1 MVLHR
6 QQAQFDRARWRM
18 ALLLPFWILQLL
30 VLLTVI
36 GLFSWRLSDTLQNWD
51 SEVETKGMFPT
62 VEVVWEAVNIAFSL
76 LCLVA
81 TIYEVS
87 KLAAETLTPWT
98 MLFTHV
104 LKLVASL
111 AVLALD
117 VVVFVQRKDSHY
129 SVVGLGLDCFM
140 ILLISV
146 PGFYSIQ
153 TYRRLAKYDDYHYP
167 VNHKPYG
174 FNDLEQNTTY
184 NSRLSIGALSIGDRS
199 LRRISTSSVKSGSNT
214 PNAPHQT
221 QQQQQP
227 QQPEPKPLQRTPSQY
242 NNERDTQF
250 DRYMVER
257 AMTTE
262 FGWAGS
268 PPADNPLARSDSY
281 VGSGSVTNG
290 KVVTRESM
298 GRVPSWGSSHVLVAV
313 PEMDEDDAPGRGDRQ
328 ALLAGHRRQGSDDS
342 VGPSTTTT
350 TPYHAYQPPSSR
362 VSPPVIQVEESDI
375 TSGTFVAEVERKRKR
390 SQ

>member
-18 ALLLPFWILQLL
+18 ALLLPFWILQMM
-30 VLLTVI
+30 VLLAVI
-36 GLFSWRLSDTLQNWD
+36 GLFSWRLSDTLRNWD
-51 SEVETKGMFPT
+51 SQVEDKGMFPT
-62 VEVVWEAVNIAFSL
+62 VEVVWESVNIGFSL
-76 LCLVA
+76 ICLFS

-98 MLFTHV
+98 MIFTHV
-104 LKLVASL
+104 LKFVCSMAT
-111 AVLALD
+111 LALD
-117 VVVFVQRKDSHY
+117 IVVFTQRKDSHY
-129 SVVGLGLDCFM
+129 SVVGLGLDCFL

-146 PGFYSIQ
+146 PGIYAIQ

-184 NSRLSIGALSIGDRS
+184 NSRLSIGGGAL
-199 LRRISTSSVKSGSNT
+199 
-214 PNAPHQT
+214 
-221 QQQQQP
+221 
-227 QQPEPKPLQRTPSQY
+227 PKPLQRTPSQY

-257 AMTTE
+257 AMNTE
-262 FGWAGS
+262 FGWASS
-268 PPADNPLARSDSY
+268 PPADNPLARSDSFI
-281 VGSGSVTNG
+281 GSGSVANT

-298 GRVPSWGSSHVLVAV
+298 GRAPSWGSSHVLVAV

-328 ALLAGHRRQGSDDS
+328 ALLGHRRHDSGDS
-342 VGPSTTTT
+342 VGPSSP
-350 TPYHAYQPPSSR
+350 PYQAYQPPSSR
-362 VSPPVIQVEESDI
+362 VQVPIIEVEESDI
-375 TSGTFVAEVERKRKR
+375 TAGTVEFERKRKR